1 MEHSDLKN
9 LIPAYCLG
17 ALDEAEKVMLET
29 HLKKGCPAC
38 QTAMAEMSGV
48 AAHLA
53 STVEEKAP
61 PVYLKNRILA
71 QVQSEK
77 SPSVVR
83 VIKEDLEAAAVRA
96 LEKSRRLWI
105 CVIGALALAAVIL
118 IFLFTREIAQLKN
131 ELAAL
136 RTQAQLQAQL
146 VNELQQQLHEKERIL
161 NVMQSPQIRLVELR
175 GREPALAAEGRVFW
189 STSENKAVFIARN
202 LPAPAADKDYQLWII
217 RGGQPV
223 DAGVFAIDEEGTG
236 VTTFEIGVGPEV
248 NAFAVT
254 LEKKGG
260 APAPEGDMYLLGTI

>member
-1 MEHSDLKN
+1 MEHSELKN

-17 ALDEAEKVMLET
+17 ALDEADKTMLED
-29 HLKKGCPAC
+29 HLKKGCPGC
-38 QTAMAEMSGV
+38 QIALAEMSGV

-53 STVEEKAP
+53 ATVEEKAP

-71 QVQSEK
+71 QIQSEE

-83 VIKEDLEAAAVRA
+83 VIEEDLEAAAVPA
-96 LEKSRRLWI
+96 LEKSRRLWRA
-105 CVIGALALAAVIL
+105 VSGALALAAVIL
-118 IFLFTREIAQLKN
+118 IFLFNRQIAQLKN
-131 ELAAL
+131 DLAAL
-136 RTQAQLQAQL
+136 QTQAQIKEQL
-146 VNELQQQLHEKERIL
+146 VNDLQLRLLEKERIL

-175 GREPALAAEGRVFW
+175 GRELAPAAEGRVFW

-236 VTTFEIGVGPEV
+236 VTTFEIGVGPAV

-260 APAPEGDMYLLGTI
+260 VPAPEGSMYLLGTI